1 MWKEKKRRKIELNGR
16 RENDEEER
24 DENEMFLNYI
34 QNMST

>member
-1 MWKEKKRRKIELNGR
+1 MWREKRRKIELNGG